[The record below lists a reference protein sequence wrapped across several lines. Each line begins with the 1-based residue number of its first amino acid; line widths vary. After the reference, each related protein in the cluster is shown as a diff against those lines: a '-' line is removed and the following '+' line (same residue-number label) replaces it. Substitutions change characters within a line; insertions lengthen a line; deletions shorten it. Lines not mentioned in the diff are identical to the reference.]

1 MIPYK
6 PDSEP
11 TIMHRRTSSPQRLWF
26 WTITASVTYLLLQLL
41 EDRLLGTHY
50 STWLFA
56 AFIMGFAIVTGRQQR
71 SLLYMVVGV
80 TAGLLAW
87 HYELAMHHDTV
98 FTPRSWTAHLI
109 AFGVLLLFS
118 MPAALLR
125 RKRTRSWH
133 TWLFASAMRDA
144 ESGGNGSSDRTG
156 ERHDEHAAPV
166 DRHTPAAGEYAKPSA
181 TPPRTEERKD
191 DVSNALCFVRTVRYS
206 DEELRKFSSFLSRR
220 RIAVPEWED
229 DTLVLYFPGVQH
241 LFRDDY
247 HDRPDMTRAIL
258 PPSGKIAVH
267 ISREDYVPYR
277 DHCGYENLC
286 RGVGSAVYDLLQR
299 CRHDEKDLILREV
312 KDDTRAATAVLIVV
326 GLLVLTLSLLLYLD
340 MI

>member
-144 ESGGNGSSDRTG
+144 ESGGNGSSDHTG
-156 ERHDEHAAPV
+156 TRPDAY
-166 DRHTPAAGEYAKPSA
+166 PAAG
-181 TPPRTEERKD
+181 D
-191 DVSNALCFVRTVRYS
+191 DLCFVRTVRYS
-206 DEELRKFSSFLSRR
+206 GEELQKFSSFLSRR

-247 HDRPDMTRAIL
+247 HDRPGMTRAIL

-286 RGVGSAVYDLLQR
+286 RGFGSAVYDLLQR
-299 CRHDEKDLILREV
+299 YRHDEKDLILREV

-340 MI
+340 TI